1 MDVSWDVFAT
11 VVYSA
16 PAARELEL
24 WRLPNGRQLRC
35 VAAYMPTGIDLRPKI
50 WGSYV
55 DEVEAFRPK
64 LLGTRRGA

>member
-50 WGSYV
+50 
-55 DEVEAFRPK
+55 
-64 LLGTRRGA
+64 LGVLR